1 MTKCSHKTESMLN
14 AIKIV
19 ENEINCCHS
28 FSHPYL
34 RSWSGEIPKMDINK
48 VYWAAETA
56 TKLKSILT
64 EKKVKKADTPISLM
78 VENNNKN
85 GEKIPQI
92 YHSITS
98 KNGKF
103 IGCKN
108 NEYIVLCYTNKKFY
122 SLFMVCLW
130 SSKVFL
136 KRCSDLW
143 ITMCKKSARYGSDH
157 NKDSSRENLSNVR

>member
-1 MTKCSHKTESMLN
+1 
-14 AIKIV
+14 
-19 ENEINCCHS
+19 
-28 FSHPYL
+28 
-34 RSWSGEIPKMDINK
+34 MDINK

-64 EKKVKKADTPISLM
+64 EKKVNKADTPISLM

-108 NEYIVLCYTNKKFY
+108 NEYI
-122 SLFMVCLW
+122 S
-130 SSKVFL
+130 
-136 KRCSDLW
+136 RDLL
-143 ITMCKKSARYGSDH
+143 YGSVFEAFGLLL
-157 NKDSSRENLSNVR
+157 NQLSKYSK